1 MIWRL
6 CRLSSATIT
15 LSLPPT
21 PCKVSFEL
29 FLAATLPTYS
39 CQLSKTSPSYR
50 AASVWTQLRQS
61 YYLHDMAG
69 FRLRHWINGPNRFR
83 QVRKFILNEPPDELF
98 SEDRVPHPAFQGC
111 GFRVHTPQT
120 DPSSYSPLEVGP
132 CWGRALFFNVNT

>member
-98 SEDRVPHPAFQGC
+98 SEDRVPHPAFKGA
-111 GFRVHTPQT
+111 GLESTHHKPILLR
-120 DPSSYSPLEVGP
+120 DSPLEVAP